1 MTSAEILSAL
11 GALLQGTL
19 GGVIMAIALMIGACL
34 ALDVFKL
41 RQSGPKSMTVKTLEE
56 AMGTPAT
63 YLPPT
68 THHGVTDRLKGFKPT
83 A

>member
-1 MTSAEILSAL
+1 MTSAEILSSL

-19 GGVIMAIALMIGACL
+19 GGVILAIALMIGVCL

-41 RQSGPKSMTVKTLEE
+41 RQSGPKSMTVKTIDE
-56 AMGTPAT
+56 AMGQPAQ
-63 YLPPT
+63 YLPPST
-68 THHGVTDRLKGFKPT
+68 PRGVIDRLKGFKPT